1 MAGIYISVAIKNLAP
16 HPTIGRILARTL
28 ASYEPEK
35 QAIFSDEILL
45 IMQKSAPVH
54 VIKTGSDQLLFFAGW
69 ELLGEFRRRNIE
81 TVWAVIHEKEPEKI
95 ELWALQNELSKAS
108 FMSGDIGQKHRYFYD
123 LLSSNKTLWSK
134 IFTAPQPRTAVS
146 ALQRLCNLTRGYT
159 RKFNNKNQLS
169 DEQANPLASLLEE
182 LKKKDSGNDQ

>member
-81 TVWAVIHEKEPEKI
+81 MVWAVIHEEEPGEI

-108 FMSGDIGQKHRYFYD
+108 FIRGDIGQKHQYFYE
-123 LLSSNKTLWSK
+123 LLDEHKALWGK
-134 IFTAPQPRTAVS
+134 IFALPRPRKS
-146 ALQRLCNLTRGYT
+146 LPALQRLCDLTRGYA
-159 RKFNNKNQLS
+159 RKFAIKNHQN
-169 DEQANPLASLLEE
+169 DEQDNPLARLLDD
-182 LKKKDSGNDQ
+182 LKKQDSTDD

>member
-16 HPTIGRILARTL
+16 HPAIARILAMAL
-28 ASYEPEK
+28 APYERENYSH
-35 QAIFSDEILL
+35 FSDEMLL
-45 IMQKSAPVH
+45 LMQKSMPLH
-54 VIKTGSDQLLFFAGW
+54 VVKTDVNQLSFFAGW
-69 ELLGEFRRRNIE
+69 ELLSEFRLRNIE

-108 FMSGDIGQKHRYFYD
+108 FMSGDIGQKHQYFYD

-146 ALQRLCNLTRGYT
+146 ALQKLCNLTRGYA
-159 RKFNNKNQLS
+159 RKFSKNNL
-169 DEQANPLASLLEE
+169 QANPLARLLQDF
-182 LKKKDSGNDQ
+182 KKKDTGND